1 MESVKIQ
8 ENTKKLIDFVC
19 EKFEKGE
26 LNNES
31 LVELFKRT
39 GMYLNL
45 QTKCRKIEEIYGVK
59 FVIDNI

>member
-26 LNNES
+26 LNNA
-31 LVELFKRT
+31 
-39 GMYLNL
+39 
-45 QTKCRKIEEIYGVK
+45 KCRKIEEIYGVK